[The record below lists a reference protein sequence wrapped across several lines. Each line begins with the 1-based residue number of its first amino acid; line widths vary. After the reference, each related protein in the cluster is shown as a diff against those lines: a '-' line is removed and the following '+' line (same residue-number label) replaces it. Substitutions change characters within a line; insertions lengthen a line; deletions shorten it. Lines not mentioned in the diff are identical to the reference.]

1 MLQLVMLYL
10 RSVAP
15 SESYISEVLQLVM
28 LYLRSVAPSESYI
41 SEVSHLVQD
50 LSQMLSSYFEVIHS
64 VHSHIILI
72 LILPGAELPS

>member
-1 MLQLVMLYL
+1 
-10 RSVAP
+10 
-15 SESYISEVLQLVM
+15 M